1 MAKIYKF
8 EFGVNYFSGEG
19 IQAHGALK
27 PLRDVLWD
35 ITGGVY
41 STVSVEEHLPWRLEE
56 EGRKEK
62 RKDVYYGVCDA
73 EGKALLESALRQTT
87 SNYEVFLSIV
97 EE

>member
-8 EFGVNYFSGEG
+8 EFGVKYFSGEG

-35 ITGGVY
+35 VTDGTY
-41 STVSVEEHLPWRLEE
+41 TTVEVEEHLPWRLEE
-56 EGRKEK
+56 EGRKAK
-62 RKDVYYGVCDA
+62 RKDVYYGTCDV
-73 EGKALLESALRQTT
+73 EGKGMLEAALRQT
-87 SNYEVFLSIV
+87 SSDYEVFLSIV